1 MSQILILPEQKNK
14 SDNIKR
20 QERKINGGGEG
31 ENMRKEG
38 REYYL
43 EIQELKATA
52 SRREQDRRARTQ
64 SK

>member
-1 MSQILILPEQKNK
+1 
-14 SDNIKR
+14 
-20 QERKINGGGEG
+20 
-31 ENMRKEG
+31 MRKEG